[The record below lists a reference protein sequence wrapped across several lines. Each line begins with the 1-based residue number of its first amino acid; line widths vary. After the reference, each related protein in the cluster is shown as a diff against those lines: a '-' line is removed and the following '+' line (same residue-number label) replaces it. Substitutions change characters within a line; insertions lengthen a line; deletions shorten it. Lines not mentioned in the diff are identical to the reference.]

1 MDAYV
6 DKAETGDSLVSKSN
20 IFTDVLKIIF
30 SPLFVSAFKERYLEF
45 NIFFRQH
52 LVAGLLMTYFLY
64 KIIVIS
70 KANNFKYFSEN
81 SGVSSRILLIFF
93 ALKSPG
99 R

>member
-70 KANNFKYFSEN
+70 KANNFKYFIIFIS
-81 SGVSSRILLIFF
+81 LLF
-93 ALKSPG
+93 
-99 R
+99 